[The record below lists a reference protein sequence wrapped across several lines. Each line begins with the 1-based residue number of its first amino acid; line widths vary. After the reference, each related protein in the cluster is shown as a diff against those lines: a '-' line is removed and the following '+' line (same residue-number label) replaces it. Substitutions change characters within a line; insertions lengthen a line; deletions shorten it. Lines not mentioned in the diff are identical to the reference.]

1 METARLFQHG
11 KSQAVRLPEEFRFHG
26 DKVYFKRVG
35 RAVVLL
41 PYDTPWE
48 SLIDS
53 VNHFSEDFMLDR
65 NQPG

>member
-26 DKVYFKRVG
+26 DKVYIKRVG